1 MSAQTTEA
9 VIPNGVGQQ
18 EAITSQGSGGVPN
31 STDRQHAGSYIDV
44 VVQQTRGAVPDE
56 APSRELQTDELPGP
70 SSSSGAATMAAQ
82 VKQQQKAST
91 MPTMGGT
98 QSLEPS
104 GLAAERPE
112 TSVHVR
118 TPRPSE
124 QQRGISQPSWLSGM
138 EVPRWFAKLGSI
150 LNTGSGSAQ
159 ADLAPSPFPGV
170 SPFSSPP
177 GGPSFRLRSPM
188 RPRAIPPAPTPP
200 SSSSIPAEAIQAEV
214 QRQLHGVLQQLQVF
228 GERNEQLQM
237 ELQEARMQLQLE
249 QQRSA
254 NQENTL
260 VRPSGLLG
268 DLGSA
273 TLDPG
278 ALAGLP
284 PIAPF
289 RESQHEAMHQNEQ
302 LYDEGPEIPPQPR
315 HQGLP
320 EAGSTADRAGLSGG
334 WNYEHSRP
342 DRAQED
348 RELPRTMSEGPGML
362 RSWWENRGRSA
373 TPPPTAAKAGS
384 AKSPVLEA
392 LARGV
397 QQLQELQMQ
406 ALSKPATAAHEQ
418 VKPGTMTL
426 TAMPDSSSATDSA
439 LSFQDWLEVSSSIM
453 SDISESS
460 ATWWQGVLNAVEQTY
475 KKWLAASPI
484 EKLAIEPTAT
494 EQWCSGRWLR
504 VNARGSSMLLGAMP
518 SDLRAD
524 MVSRRCTQDC
534 VRMLYRLYTHY
545 QPGGSAERSEVL
557 RRLQSPADTPGTE
570 TLEGV
575 VKVLRA
581 WPRWLER
588 CRAVQMSP
596 DPSVLSRGLQALTSR
611 HIEGSPDANFRT
623 SMLRATLRLDARPS
637 LDQVVGYHK
646 HLQAELELLLGAK
659 STASSTAPQ
668 AKLRAVDPQLP
679 PKARDA
685 GGGRQGP
692 AQELCRYFAK
702 ATGCKRGDK
711 CGFSH
716 NMSGLDREARSK
728 KCLRCGSEAHR
739 QRDCPIGRTPAKG
752 GTGVPKDGA
761 PLKPTGGSSPTSTQ
775 STMATLGTTT
785 GSSVSTTDPVQG
797 TPWTLEALVQAA
809 QQMVQT
815 QGGESPGGDGSPEKT
830 RPTMKVLQLRDIR
843 VCTMEATTSALLDSG
858 ATHSLRSATS
868 EKEWDEAEPV
878 GVQLAGNH
886 QLVMR
891 ITKSGTLLMPW
902 RSSLTGKHN
911 HPHAQTIVPMG
922 QLIKTSGYTMV
933 WTPHECYLCNDTG
946 ERIPLQLSGGCPQMK
961 ELEALALIARLEDR
975 KLDLLNNEVMAT
987 EEKVSMAAM
996 AMEKH
1001 WTHYLYDYVTT
1012 GSFESGLR
1020 AVRDAPFFEDIPG
1033 ECLSNLIPS
1042 AGLWSG
1048 WDILKQIGWLTR
1060 PQRRK
1065 VLTSKRWVVHLFA
1078 GKEGHWEFM
1087 KLDQGDTTVLEL
1099 DLARSYGQDVMR
1111 NEVWRMLLWGAKEGK
1126 VDVVFGGPPGRSQ
1139 QNLKGGLRDTKSLTL
1154 VARMMWL
1161 YVVAQVGREVNGG
1174 VVNKNRDVGFI
1185 MEYPEG
1191 LTPEEKIDRELRV
1204 LRAEDQSRVSAGRG
1218 GVASWDH
1225 TRQFWE
1231 NVQRPTWEEWVG
1243 VCTVD
1248 ASRSFWD
1255 TRMWKMFSR
1264 EADLHEV
1271 SFDQGAMGST
1281 ARTRTTLGTN
1291 IYSLL
1296 SLNGVRVPDP
1306 EALPERC
1313 EGDHVWSPGLVNA
1326 VVVAL
1331 SFWHTDSRC
1340 TPRLRAMTPV
1350 QWQKHVAS
1358 NHADYRRDCATC
1370 VMARG
1375 SGRQHRRV
1383 HHPETYV
1390 LTADVA
1396 GPLTPGLDSTSK
1408 GTLGK
1413 NLKYLLVAK
1422 YLVPK
1427 AYVEAFSG
1435 RAPPLDD
1442 GIPKDKDEKEPK
1454 PEEKPGVVVPE
1465 EDEDLF
1471 GDMFDGGLDEKKIVQ
1486 AAEVVAFPDDEDLLE
1501 ARALDIEEEYYPSD
1515 PEHEEEDKAEV
1526 VEPDETQQQPGD
1538 ITMQEGDCIPPE
1550 CTYLTFATALPNN
1563 QSRTIRSGLQDIILY
1578 LQMHGLPVYRFH
1590 ADKGEF
1596 YNHLFRAW
1604 LREQGVVGTW
1614 SEPSMPQ
1621 SNGHA
1626 ESTVKWVK
1634 GRARTLLQAAKLPV
1648 RLWPVAAATAAT
1660 EQRARVLGW
1669 RSCLAA
1675 PFGATVHL
1683 RKKAFDK
1690 YGPLRREHGMDSK
1703 WTTGRYVGVS
1713 TIVHRGH
1720 VVYIPAE
1727 GEDKEKFLHTLHVR
1741 PNLVDPGRP
1750 EEELRV
1756 EPPKPRHRVVTKTGP
1771 ELIEMRAA
1779 TLMTE
1784 EAKLVANQL
1793 AEKVLVDWS
1802 WEEATQ
1808 LIYDLAKVE
1817 FFNTRKFGV
1826 YRHGGAVGWLSGI
1839 VDYPAI
1845 SKMLVRY
1852 VTDTIPEATFTSLLV
1867 SFNAPKG
1874 MHKDTNNDVHTKN
1887 YVIPVVCPAHGGELW
1902 IELRAGDVVRG
1913 RIEQR
1918 QVGKQLLYGQLEQL
1932 VTGSCIAFNPR
1943 RYHEVQDWEGTRVN
1957 IIAYTPDCLGKLSK
1971 QDLETLHDHGYPVP
1985 LTQLPE
1991 YHGNPQ
1997 VEDELPPSM
2006 QTLQVT
2012 KQEEESESEAWAMY
2026 LDMSPGLVKIA
2037 KDEQSKPVYPQLNKA
2052 EVSYTLNIER
2062 VIAELSGPLD
2072 VTHAVKTEE
2081 VTANL
2086 EAWRPAIMKELQS
2099 IECTIVKLYP
2109 GSEERRMWFNKCGV
2123 QRLPMKFVFTIKPN
2137 SGAVLE
2143 DPSTWYKRKARLVIC
2158 GNMATDEGNPLYTET
2173 APAEVVRAALA
2184 LSTKK
2189 SWSVAILDV
2198 VAAFIK
2204 TPLGRTPTDPVVV
2217 AQPPRLLELSGVV
2230 VKFEL
2235 WGLIRA
2241 LYGLREAPMLW
2252 GNYRDEVLRKMP
2264 LPRSLA
2270 WIQGQ
2275 AITAW
2280 WTIRGPDGEV
2290 QAIVVVYVDDFMICG
2305 PRSLVEEIGKA
2316 IQHCWDTSELSVLG
2330 PQNSIRFLGMELQ
2343 RMEETG
2349 TEIQVF
2355 QQGYISELLRAH
2367 GVKDTQLDK
2376 VPITK
2381 DLAILPESVEP
2392 AEPAVTREAQRV
2404 TGEALW
2410 VTQRTRPDLAYTTSM
2425 MAALA
2430 MKCPTQ
2436 AVAIGSKVLGYL
2448 RRTIEYGMTIKWNGE
2463 GLVMYSDAAYA
2474 PQGGRSHGGWLV
2486 TYGGVPLVWRS
2497 SRQSMITLSTAE
2509 AELLALLDGA
2519 VAVKGIEAI
2528 LNDAGEVV
2536 EQRKLASDST
2546 SALSISAGG
2555 SSWRT
2560 RHLRIKA
2567 GWLQEQIA
2575 DGYFEMSHCPGEML
2589 PADLLTKPLSS
2600 ARMEHLLRLWG
2611 VGMPHRP
2618 VSSTTT
2624 TRTSAR
2630 MLVALICCLLIVS
2643 VRAAEQ
2649 DSPEP
2654 PARALQLDYD
2664 SVGVLMILLM
2674 LLGALMIWEGIRW
2687 VLIELATTWTPGAS
2701 ARKLRRLRKI
2711 QEATTEAIEREMQRL
2726 QEEVVSERTRSPTTA
2741 TPQRT
2746 SSSPVV
2752 QQGEREDRQRSSQAS
2767 SSTARRRMQEEDYDA
2782 QQRRYAQRQRTP
2794 SPMRD
2799 PLTPMSSPTVPETR
2813 DDVCRVAH
2821 DLCFLMTVESL
2832 KEALRTENLQV
2843 TGVKDAQ
2850 AWRLAY
2856 RLTELSTQGIGPTV
2870 KQMKYVLWLYRVKD
2884 MKGRHTLR
2892 YCEVNDKSRISALIN
2907 QWKSL

>member
-1 MSAQTTEA
+1 EYHLEHGLPTGPTHAYNADYAEEYPDDYCTEDGYWYYDADWSELGQLTCDIGEA

-18 EAITSQGSGGVPN
+18 EATTSQGFGG
-31 STDRQHAGSYIDV
+31 
-44 VVQQTRGAVPDE
+44 E
-56 APSRELQTDELPGP
+56 ATAEGFDDADPGRDTAIR
-70 SSSSGAATMAAQ
+70 AATRYLTTVVAIRY
-82 VKQQQKAST
+82 
-91 MPTMGGT
+91 GGGFGT
-98 QSLEPS
+98 KP
-104 GLAAERPE
+104 
-112 TSVHVR
+112 
-118 TPRPSE
+118 
-124 QQRGISQPSWLSGM
+124 
-138 EVPRWFAKLGSI
+138 
-150 LNTGSGSAQ
+150 
-159 ADLAPSPFPGV
+159 V
-170 SPFSSPP
+170 S
-177 GGPSFRLRSPM
+177 

-200 SSSSIPAEAIQAEV
+200 SSSSVPAEAIQAEV
-214 QRQLHGVLQQLQVF
+214 QRQLHGVLQQLQAF

-249 QQRSA
+249 QRRNA
-254 NQENTL
+254 NQEYTMIQ
-260 VRPSGLLG
+260 PTGLLG

-273 TLDPG
+273 SIDPG

-284 PIAPF
+284 PVAPF
-289 RESQHEAMHQNEQ
+289 RESQLDAIHQDEQ
-302 LYDEGPEIPPQPR
+302 TQDGGPEIQFQPR
-315 HQGLP
+315 HQMPP
-320 EAGSTADRAGLSGG
+320 EPGGNADRTGPCGG
-334 WNYEHSRP
+334 WSYEHARP
-342 DRAQED
+342 ERAQEERD
-348 RELPRTMSEGPGML
+348 LPKTTTEGPGML
-362 RSWWENRGRSA
+362 RSWWENRGRSP
-373 TPPPTAAKAGS
+373 TPPPTTAKAGS
-384 AKSPVLEA
+384 VESPVLEA

-406 ALSKPATAAHEQ
+406 ALSKPATAAQEQ
-418 VKPGTMTL
+418 VKPGTMSL

-475 KKWLAASPI
+475 RKWLAASPI

-518 SDLRAD
+518 NDLRAD

-557 RRLQSPADTPGTE
+557 RRLQSPGDAPGSD

-588 CRAVQMSP
+588 CRAVQMSPP

-659 STASSTAPQ
+659 GAVPATTPQ

-685 GGGRQGP
+685 GGGKQGS
-692 AQELCRYFAK
+692 AQELCRYRSTKGWSSSQARK
-702 ATGCKRGDK
+702 WRKPYIYSVNYGYAGYNNRQNLWV
-711 CGFSH
+711 FSW
-716 NMSGLDREARSK
+716 REITNWL
-728 KCLRCGSEAHR
+728 CEL
-739 QRDCPIGRTPAKG
+739 
-752 GTGVPKDGA
+752 
-761 PLKPTGGSSPTSTQ
+761 Q
-775 STMATLGTTT
+775 S
-785 GSSVSTTDPVQG
+785 Q
-797 TPWTLEALVQAA
+797 
-809 QQMVQT
+809 
-815 QGGESPGGDGSPEKT
+815 
-830 RPTMKVLQLRDIR
+830 
-843 VCTMEATTSALLDSG
+843 
-858 ATHSLRSATS
+858 
-868 EKEWDEAEPV
+868 
-878 GVQLAGNH
+878 
-886 QLVMR
+886 
-891 ITKSGTLLMPW
+891 
-902 RSSLTGKHN
+902 
-911 HPHAQTIVPMG
+911 
-922 QLIKTSGYTMV
+922 
-933 WTPHECYLCNDTG
+933 
-946 ERIPLQLSGGCPQMK
+946 

-975 KLDLLNNEVMAT
+975 KLDLLNNEVLAT
-987 EEKVSMAAM
+987 EEKVSVAAM

-1001 WTHYLYDYVTT
+1001 WTHYLYDYVMT

-1048 WDILKQIGWLTR
+1048 WDILKQIGWLSR

-1099 DLARSYGQDVMR
+1099 DLARNCGQDIMR

-1174 VVNKNRDVGFI
+1174 GVNKNRDVGFV

-1191 LTPEEKIDRELRV
+1191 LTPEEKVNRELQV
-1204 LRAEDQSRVSAGRG
+1204 HRAEGRPRVVAGRG

-1225 TRQFWE
+1225 TRQFWDD
-1231 NVQRPTWEEWVG
+1231 VQRPRWEEWVG
-1243 VCTVD
+1243 TCTVD

-1264 EADLHEV
+1264 EVDLHEV
-1271 SFDQGAMGST
+1271 SFDQGAMGSK

-1296 SLNGVRVPDP
+1296 SLNEVRVP
-1306 EALPERC
+1306 ESEVLPERC
-1313 EGDHVWSPGLVNA
+1313 EGDHIWSPGLVNA
-1326 VVVAL
+1326 MVVAM
-1331 SFWHTDSRC
+1331 S
-1340 TPRLRAMTPV
+1340 
-1350 QWQKHVAS
+1350 
-1358 NHADYRRDCATC
+1358 
-1370 VMARG
+1370 
-1375 SGRQHRRV
+1375 
-1383 HHPETYV
+1383 
-1390 LTADVA
+1390 
-1396 GPLTPGLDSTSK
+1396 PLTPGLDSTSK
-1408 GTLGK
+1408 GTMGK

-1427 AYVEAFSG
+1427 AFVEEFSG
-1435 RAPPLDD
+1435 RASPSDNGAP
-1442 GIPKDKDEKEPK
+1442 EPK
-1454 PEEKPGVVVPE
+1454 VEEESKHGENYRELVPDE
-1465 EDEDLF
+1465 QEDLF
-1471 GDMFDGGLDEKKIVQ
+1471 GDLFVDDPKDKRIVQ
-1486 AAEVVAFPDDEDLLE
+1486 AAEVVVFPDNEDLLE
-1501 ARALDIEEEYYPSD
+1501 ARALDIEEEYVPSE
-1515 PEHEEEDKAEV
+1515 PEHEEEGTAEV
-1526 VEPDETQQQPGD
+1526 LEPDEVQQQPGD
-1538 ITMQEGDCIPPE
+1538 VTMQEGDCVAPE
-1550 CTYLTFATALPNN
+1550 CTYLTFAVALPNN
-1563 QSRTIRSGLQDIILY
+1563 QSRTIRGGLQDIILY
-1578 LQMHGLPVYRFH
+1578 LKMHGLPVYRFH

-1596 YNHLFRAW
+1596 YNNLFRAW

-1626 ESTVKWVK
+1626 ESTVKWIK

-1648 RLWPVAAATAAT
+1648 RLWPVAAATAAA

-1669 RSCLAA
+1669 HSCLAA

-1690 YGPLRREHGMDSK
+1690 YGPLRREHGVESK
-1703 WTTGRYVGVS
+1703 WTTGRYVGMS

-1727 GEDKEKFLHTLHVR
+1727 GEEKEKFLHTLHVR
-1741 PNLVDPGRP
+1741 PNLVVDPGLP

-1756 EPPKPRHRVVTKTGP
+1756 EVPKPKRRIVTKTGP
-1771 ELIEMRAA
+1771 ELVEMRAA
-1779 TLMTE
+1779 TLMTD
-1784 EAKLVANQL
+1784 EAKVVANTL
-1793 AEKVLVDWS
+1793 AEKVLADWS
-1802 WEEATQ
+1802 WDKATQ
-1808 LIYDLAKVE
+1808 LIYDLAQVE
-1817 FFNTRKFGV
+1817 FFSTRKFGV
-1826 YRHGGAVGWLSGI
+1826 YRHGGAIGWLSGL
-1839 VDYPAI
+1839 VDYPSI
-1845 SKMLVRY
+1845 SKLLVRY
-1852 VTDTIPEATFTSLLV
+1852 VTDTNPEATFTSLLV
-1867 SFNAPKG
+1867 SYNAPKE
-1874 MHKDTNNDVHTKN
+1874 MHRDTNNDSHTMN
-1887 YVIPVVCPAHGGELW
+1887 YVIPVVSPTHGGELW
-1902 IELRAGDVVRG
+1902 IELKAGDVVRG

-1932 VTGSCIAFNPR
+1932 VIGKCIAFNPR

-1957 IIAYTPDCLGKLSK
+1957 IIAYTPDCLGKLS
-1971 QDLETLHDHGYPVP
+1971 QDDLERLHDHGFPVP

-1997 VEDELPPSM
+1997 TEDTLPLALQTVLVDECEGEDE
-2006 QTLQVT
+2006 T
-2012 KQEEESESEAWAMY
+2012 AWWSMY
-2026 LDMSPGLVKIA
+2026 LDMSPGMVKIA
-2037 KDEQSKPVYPQLNKA
+2037 TEGESRVVQPMLSKA
-2052 EVSYTLNIER
+2052 EVGYTLNIEK

-2072 VTHAVKTEE
+2072 VTHTVRTEE
-2081 VTANL
+2081 VTANI
-2086 EAWRPAIMKELQS
+2086 EVWRPAIMKELQS
-2099 IECTIVKLYP
+2099 IECAIVKLYP
-2109 GSEERRMWFNKCGV
+2109 GSDERRMWFNKRGV

-2173 APAEVVRAALA
+2173 APAEVVRSALTI
-2184 LSTKK
+2184 STKK
-2189 SWSVAILDV
+2189 GWSVAILDV

-2204 TPLGRTPTDPVVV
+2204 TPLGRTPTDPIVV
-2217 AQPPRLLELSGVV
+2217 AQPPRLLEVLGVV

-2252 GNYRDEVLRKMP
+2252 GNYRDDVLKAMP
-2264 LPRSLA
+2264 LPRGLS
-2270 WIQGQ
+2270 WRQGQ

-2280 WTIRGPDGEV
+2280 WTIRGSDGDV
-2290 QAIVVVYVDDFMICG
+2290 QAIVVVYVDDVMICG
-2305 PRSLVEEIGKA
+2305 PRQLVEEIGRT
-2316 IQHCWDTSELSVLG
+2316 IQQSWETSDLSFLG

-2343 RMEETG
+2343 RVDETAN
-2349 TEIQVF
+2349 EIRVF

-2367 GVKDTQLDK
+2367 GIKDTKLDK

-2381 DLAILPESVEP
+2381 DLAILPES
-2392 AEPAVTREAQRV
+2392 AEPADPVVIRQAQRV

-2430 MKCPTQ
+2430 TKCPTQ
-2436 AVAIGSKVLGYL
+2436 AVAISGKVFGYL

-2486 TYGGVPLVWRS
+2486 TYGGVPLAWRS

-2528 LNDAGEVV
+2528 LNDAGEAV
-2536 EQRKLASDST
+2536 EWRKLASDST

-2567 GWLQEQIA
+2567 AWLQEQVA
-2575 DGYFEMSHCPGEML
+2575 DGYFEISHCPGIFYDYVQNLGTVFSGIIVYGKDPKSYKGPIDSNVFTYRAEEECRL
-2589 PADLLTKPLSS
+2589 GRASGCESCCEWCGLWIKDGYEVRSLGHPAT
-2600 ARMEHLLRLWG
+2600 
-2611 VGMPHRP
+2611 
-2618 VSSTTT
+2618 
-2624 TRTSAR
+2624 
-2630 MLVALICCLLIVS
+2630 CCTVNP
-2643 VRAAEQ
+2643 RAA
-2649 DSPEP
+2649 D
-2654 PARALQLDYD
+2654 
-2664 SVGVLMILLM
+2664 
-2674 LLGALMIWEGIRW
+2674 
-2687 VLIELATTWTPGAS
+2687 
-2701 ARKLRRLRKI
+2701 
-2711 QEATTEAIEREMQRL
+2711 
-2726 QEEVVSERTRSPTTA
+2726 
-2741 TPQRT
+2741 
-2746 SSSPVV
+2746 PVPIIV
-2752 QQGEREDRQRSSQAS
+2752 HPRAS
-2767 SSTARRRMQEEDYDA
+2767 S
-2782 QQRRYAQRQRTP
+2782 
-2794 SPMRD
+2794 
-2799 PLTPMSSPTVPETR
+2799 
-2813 DDVCRVAH
+2813 C
-2821 DLCFLMTVESL
+2821 
-2832 KEALRTENLQV
+2832 
-2843 TGVKDAQ
+2843 
-2850 AWRLAY
+2850 
-2856 RLTELSTQGIGPTV
+2856 
-2870 KQMKYVLWLYRVKD
+2870 
-2884 MKGRHTLR
+2884 
-2892 YCEVNDKSRISALIN
+2892 
-2907 QWKSL
+2907 